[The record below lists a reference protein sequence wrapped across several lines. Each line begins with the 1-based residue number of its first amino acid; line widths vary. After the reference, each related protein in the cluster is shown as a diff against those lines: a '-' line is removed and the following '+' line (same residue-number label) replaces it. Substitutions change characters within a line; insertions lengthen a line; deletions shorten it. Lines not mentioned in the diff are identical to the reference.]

1 MEGNGSIF
9 PAEERWNTLGQELGP
24 STTFGR
30 IPRTTLKI
38 AILKPQV
45 ADVWFSMIGAYGWM
59 CAAMKVV
66 DGRNPWRVGCGNVS
80 AYVEAM

>member
-45 ADVWFSMIGAYGWM
+45 ADVWFSMIGAYGW
-59 CAAMKVV
+59 
-66 DGRNPWRVGCGNVS
+66 GCGNESSRWAQSV
-80 AYVEAM
+80 ARRLQER